1 MKTKQVVII
10 RKDLNMSMGKI
21 AAQASHA
28 CLLAVLN
35 NGLHIDSRVGLPYST
50 LSEHRLK
57 FSPNFYDQVILEKG
71 LYINL
76 TTDLQSFLD
85 SGSKKIILGIDYE
98 QDLLDIYNKAMQS
111 ELSCSLIKDAGLT
124 EFNGV
129 STITCCCI
137 GPHDEKIIDEIT
149 GHLKLL

>member
-28 CLLAVLN
+28 CLSAILN
-35 NGLHIDSRVGLPYST
+35 NGLYIDDKITLPYNT
-50 LSEHRLK
+50 ISENRLK
-57 FSPNFYDQVILEKG
+57 PDYSIYSVVTLGKG
-71 LYINL
+71 LYLSL
-76 TTDLQSFLD
+76 TDNLQSFLD
-85 SGSKKIILGIDYE
+85 SGSKKVILGIDHE
-98 QDLLDIYNKAMQS
+98 QDLLDIHNKAVQS

-124 EFNGV
+124 EFGGV